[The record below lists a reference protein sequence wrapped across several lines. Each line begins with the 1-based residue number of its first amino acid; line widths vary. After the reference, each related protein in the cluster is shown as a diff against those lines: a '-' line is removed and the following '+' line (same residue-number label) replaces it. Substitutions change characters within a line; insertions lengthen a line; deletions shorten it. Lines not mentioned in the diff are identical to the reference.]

1 MLRKE
6 LNILERAYE
15 AEIRSA
21 FSEDLPH
28 LLQTKSKTAKKLVE
42 DGFLDFTTILI
53 GNVQVSGYVLT
64 DLGRLAYCTEC

>member
-21 FSEDLPH
+21 FSEGLPH

-42 DGFLDFTTILI
+42 DGLLDFTTICM
-53 GNVQVSGYVLT
+53 GNVNINGYELT
-64 DLGRLAYCTEC
+64 ELGRLTYCTEC